1 MTTINELFPEKGK
14 VVLTGSGQELIKQLG
29 VQTVRQAILA
39 ILCGENIRQQTEPL
53 TRKREAIVTGAM
65 VMLFAKGW
73 QEIDNFTEQ
82 LSHLAE
88 KQLVQTP
95 QSYKELIWPA
105 QWLIGLTD
113 KGVQNIL
120 RDNNSYIQD
129 FEAAIAEAA
138 QICETDFGPLR
149 MNLGFLEQD
158 GQRTKNLGWQDI
170 IRLTTAIGT
179 ATLSIRGS
187 EKSLYGKFFEPL
199 VLGSAL
205 TILGFQWINHPSQ
218 EPIEKAFWLSDSSD
232 LRECDATVRLRA
244 GKLVRFDM
252 GFIGKGNPEV
262 MKDKLTRFASEV
274 ELQGKTSSSHNIII
288 VDKMPETTKTLESA
302 QKSGSD
308 IVQMSMQFWPQE
320 VAELLKKRS
329 GYEAEILHIPEPQ
342 LRDYLAQKMVS
353 MPILDFLSGGVG
365 KKQRTKSVKKKK

>member
-29 VQTVRQAILA
+29 VQAVRQAILA

-82 LSHLAE
+82 LSQLAE
-88 KQLVQTP
+88 KQLSET
-95 QSYKELIWPA
+95 SSSHKELVWPA

-120 RDNNSYIQD
+120 RNNDSYIQD
-129 FEAAIAEAA
+129 FEAAIAAAA

-158 GQRTKNLGWQDI
+158 GQRTKNLDWQDI
-170 IRLTTAIGT
+170 IRLTTAIGS

-187 EKSLYGKFFEPL
+187 EKSTYGKFFEPL

-205 TILGFQWINHPSQ
+205 TILGFQWLNHPSE

-274 ELQGKTSSSHNIII
+274 ELQGSRSSSHNIII

-329 GYEAEILHIPEPQ
+329 GYEAEILRVPESQ
-342 LRDYLAQKMVS
+342 LRDYLAQKMTS
-353 MPILDFLSGGVG
+353 MPILDFLSGRVNSELVE
-365 KKQRTKSVKKKK
+365 TY